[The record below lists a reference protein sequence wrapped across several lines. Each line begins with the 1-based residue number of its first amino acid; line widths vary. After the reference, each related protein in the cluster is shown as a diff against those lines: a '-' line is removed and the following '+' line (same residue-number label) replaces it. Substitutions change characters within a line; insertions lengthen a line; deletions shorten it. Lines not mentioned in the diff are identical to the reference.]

1 MRESMLVLLL
11 GLLYS
16 RLLREMSLGDGGTRQ
31 VNNPVVIPAAFNSA
45 AGQAGI
51 HFDFDFAGPKE
62 MQSPDQDGS
71 QLSLG

>member
-16 RLLREMSLGDGGTRQ
+16 RLLREMSLGDGGARQ
-31 VNNPVVIPAAFNSA
+31 VNNPVVIPAK
-45 AGQAGI
+45 AGI

>member
-51 HFDFDFAGPKE
+51 HFDFAGPKE